1 MRTCLLLAVLVIAC
15 GAQPQPLRRIS
26 RQPAARDISILS
38 VDFQEL
44 RYGHE
49 GPGYFATERA
59 PLRGQREIAE
69 VSLFGQ
75 EAIATVRFELIRRT
89 GVVLAAARAFRVG
102 DAADASQYMVRVDV
116 PAEPFLFRITG
127 QDISGRPYAAV
138 FQRLF
143 MPAEGTPR
151 RPEYPA
157 GLNARQRQAMDA
169 AAAEV
174 QSRFDADEAQRA
186 IRIPRSTVT
195 GATYEPLVSPGGRPI
210 GARVRF
216 VVRFD
221 QGGVYTLTPL
231 VFPLYH
237 DFRWRG
243 VIEMKVLDAEAAP
256 MSPQVA
262 TALLLGGRARYEANV
277 DYHLAF
283 DLTPGY
289 IIRNADRTRYCMY
302 LEPLR
307 TTGRMALWQSI
318 QASAEPVKYRVVI
331 TDVEFA
337 AETEPWTA
345 QRTFYE
351 SFVREGAMDCGPTP
365 NVHF

>member
-1 MRTCLLLAVLVIAC
+1 MRICWSLAVLVIAC
-15 GAQPQPLRRIS
+15 GAQPRPLRRTPL
-26 RQPAARDISILS
+26 QAAARDISILS

-49 GPGYFATERA
+49 GPGYFATERT

-75 EAIATVRFELIRRT
+75 DAIETVRFELVGRT
-89 GVVLAAARAFRVG
+89 GVVLAAGRAFRVA
-102 DAADASQYMVRVDV
+102 DAADATQYMVRVDV
-116 PAEPFLFRITG
+116 PAEPFLFRVSG
-127 QDISGRPYAAV
+127 QDTSGRPYAAV

-143 MPAEGTPR
+143 VPAEGTPR
-151 RPEYPA
+151 QAEYAA
-157 GLNARQRQAMDA
+157 GLSAKQRQMMEA

-195 GATYEPLVSPGGRPI
+195 GATYEPLFSRAGRPI
-210 GARVRF
+210 GVRICF
-216 VVRFD
+216 VVRFERA
-221 QGGVYTLTPL
+221 GVYALTPV
-231 VFPLYH
+231 VFPLYQ

-256 MSPQVA
+256 MSPEV
-262 TALLLGGRARYEANV
+262 TGALLLGGRARYEAKV

-283 DLTPGY
+283 DLTPNY
-289 IIRNADRTRYCMY
+289 IIRNTDRTRYCMD
-302 LEPLR
+302 LQSLR
-307 TTGRMALWQSI
+307 TTGRMAVWQSI
-318 QASAEPVKYRVVI
+318 QESAEPVKYRVVI
-331 TDVEFA
+331 FDVEFA
-337 AETEPWTA
+337 AETAPWTA

-351 SFVREGAMDCGPTP
+351 TFLSEGARDCGPTP